1 MKRWVRILVGAGLM
15 AVVGTIIYSLPL
27 AACVL
32 ALLEWVR
39 SLGTLGALIYGLAYV
54 VGTVLLAPVTFLTAS
69 SGFLYGPLLGTLIVS
84 PASVLGATI
93 SFLLAR
99 SFARERVAKYI
110 GQHPRFVAIDHA
122 VESNG
127 FKVVFL
133 LRLTPIFFPFSVLN
147 YALGLTRVRVRDY
160 VLASWLGML
169 PATMRNVYLGSLVRD
184 LAQLLHGD
192 LPSMGNWQWL
202 MFWGGLAATVVLA
215 VVLSRIAQQALRK
228 TLDQDIAARRA
239 GEEVV

>member
-1 MKRWVRILVGAGLM
+1 MKRWVRILVGAGLV
-15 AVVGTIIYSLPL
+15 AVVGTMIYSLPL
-27 AACVL
+27 AECVL

-39 SLGTLGALIYGLAYV
+39 NLGTLGALIYGLAYV
-54 VGTVLLAPVTFLTAS
+54 VGTVLLAPVTFLTAG
-69 SGFLYGPLLGTLIVS
+69 SGFLYGPILGTLVVS

-99 SFARERVAKYI
+99 SFAREQVAKYI
-110 GQHPRFVAIDHA
+110 GQHPRLVAIDHA

-127 FKVVFL
+127 FKFVFL
-133 LRLTPIFFPFSVLN
+133 MRLTPIFFPFSVLN

-160 VLASWLGML
+160 ALASWLGML

-192 LPSMGNWQWL
+192 LPGMGNWQWL

-215 VVLSRIAQQALRK
+215 VVLSRIARQALRK
-228 TLDQDIAARRA
+228 TLDKDIATRRS